1 MSNEYLIGTDIGT
14 YGTKT
19 VIVDTEGRIIG
30 TSYIEYGVL
39 TPRPGWAEQ
48 WPDVWFNAV
57 IKTIRDVLEKTKIDP
72 KDVAGLAISGLY
84 GGSGI
89 PCDKEMR
96 PLRPAIIWMDRR
108 AVKECAWLRENIGE
122 EEIFKVS
129 GNTIDPYFGYTK
141 MLWIKFNEPKIWE
154 RIYKIVT
161 PKDYVIYRLTG
172 ELAIDYSSAGNYG
185 GIFDIHKRTWSD
197 KMLDE
202 LGIPKDYLPDR
213 IVMAKDVVGE
223 ITEEG
228 SKLTGL
234 KVGTPVCAGGID
246 APVSALSVGA
256 IDDGDVGAMLGTSM
270 CIGIIQDEERLTPR
284 LVNFPYVVNDKQ
296 KLYSFAGITTAGACI
311 RFFRDNFGKLE
322 KLLGDNI
329 GISAYAILDLEAEK
343 ISPGCDGII
352 FLPHMSVGERA
363 PWWDETI
370 RSCLIGLTTY
380 HTSAH
385 VYRAMLEGIGYAI
398 RYSLEVAKGAKIPIR
413 KIMLVN
419 GGARSALWRKIIAS
433 IINMDVIYIAESP
446 GAPYGDALLAGVGT
460 GVLKDYSVIREWIT
474 VSEITKP
481 DPKMKEIYDKY
492 YKVYLEVYRANTEVF
507 RMLTDLTKELS

>member
-1 MSNEYLIGTDIGT
+1 MTEYLIGVDIGT
-14 YGTKT
+14 YGTKA
-19 VIVDTEGRIIG
+19 VLVDISGKVIG

-39 TPRPGWAEQ
+39 TPKPGWAEQ
-48 WPDVWFNAV
+48 WPEVWFNATV
-57 IKTIRDVLEKTKIDP
+57 KTIREVLEKTKVNP
-72 KDVAGLAISGLY
+72 KDIAGVAISGLY

-89 PCDKEMR
+89 PCDREMK

-108 AVKECAWLRENIGE
+108 ATKECAWVRENIGE

-141 MLWIKFNEPKIWE
+141 ILWIKFNEPDIWR

-172 ELAIDYSSAGNYG
+172 EIVIDYSSAGNYG
-185 GIFDIHKRTWSD
+185 GIFNIHKRTWSD

-202 LGIPKDYLPDR
+202 MGIPRDYLPDR

-223 ITEEG
+223 ITEDG
-228 SKLTGL
+228 AKLTGL
-234 KVGTPVCAGGID
+234 RKGTPVCAGGID

-256 IDDGDVGAMLGTSM
+256 IEDGEIGAMLGTSM
-270 CIGIIQDEERLTPR
+270 CIGIIQDKERLTPK
-284 LVNFPYVVNDKQ
+284 LVNFPYVVDDTK

-311 RFFRDNFGKLE
+311 RYFRDTFGRVE
-322 KLLGDNI
+322 KILSEHTN
-329 GISAYAILDLEAEK
+329 ISAYAILDMEAEK
-343 ISPGCDGII
+343 VPPGCNGLI

-363 PWWDETI
+363 PWWDEEL

-380 HTSAH
+380 HTKAH

-398 RYSLEVAKGAKIPIR
+398 RYSLEVAMRVGIPIKR
-413 KIMLVN
+413 IMLVN
-419 GGARSALWRKIIAS
+419 GGARSPLWRRIIAS
-433 IINMDVIYIAESP
+433 ITGMDMFYIAESP

-460 GVLKDYSVIREWIT
+460 GVLKGYETIKEWVKI
-474 VSEITKP
+474 SEVTKP
-481 DPKMKEIYDKY
+481 DQYMREVYNEY
-492 YKVYLEVYRANTEVF
+492 YKVYLKVYEANKEVF
-507 RMLTDLTKELS
+507 KLLTELTKKYS